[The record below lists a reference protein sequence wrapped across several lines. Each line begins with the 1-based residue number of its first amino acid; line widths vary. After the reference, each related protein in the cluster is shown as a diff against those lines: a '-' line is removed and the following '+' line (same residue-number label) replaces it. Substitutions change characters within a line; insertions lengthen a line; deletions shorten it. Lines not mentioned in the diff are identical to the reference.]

1 MSEGTMQR
9 RAQRDGQFNQREQ
22 RDERA
27 RRAGGLNRLLA
38 AAVAVPV
45 MLIAAGCSSD
55 SGSDS
60 GSGDKAQD
68 TSATGGSGTDSAASA
83 APTVRAAAY
92 KTLPQACA
100 VLSKKTLTEL
110 VPKGAAAGKEGTS
123 SDTGERTSCSWSSL
137 ANNGVKGSQFRWLNV
152 SLLRFESDATTG
164 DGESQAK
171 TFYTKQVKDAQAV
184 AGAKNT
190 KATPAPGTGDEAT
203 LVRYDLKKSEGAFRQ
218 QTVVARVENVV
229 VTLDYNGAG
238 LAGDKTPTA
247 DALTASAEKAAKEA
261 VAAVRSANGAGGG
274 GSSDS
279 SGSGSGSAPS
289 KSPSS
294 SAKATP
300 SASSSA
306 APSKGSSAAP
316 SASASKAAVAA
327 PKASA
332 SAKS

>member
-1 MSEGTMQR
+1 M
-9 RAQRDGQFNQREQ
+9 
-22 RDERA
+22 
-27 RRAGGLNRLLA
+27 L
-38 AAVAVPV
+38 VAS
-45 MLIAAGCSSD
+45 GCSSD
-55 SGSDS
+55 SGDGS
-60 GSGDKAQD
+60 GSGDDAKKGSGASASP
-68 TSATGGSGTDSAASA
+68 SATEAGT
-83 APTVRAAAY
+83 VVKEAAY
-92 KTLPQACA
+92 AKLPEPCKVFSSKTL
-100 VLSKKTLTEL
+100 KEL
-110 VPKGAAAGKEGTS
+110 VPEGAKSGREGTS
-123 SDTGERTSCSWSSL
+123 DDVATRGNCSWDSL
-137 ANNGVKGSQFRWLNV
+137 DNNGVKGSQFRWLNV